1 MGKTLSMGKL
11 AVLALAW
18 VDVMRVLVEP
28 VGLNE
33 QNPCE
38 CILIITQP

>member
-1 MGKTLSMGKL
+1 MGKL
-11 AVLALAW
+11 AVLVLAW

-28 VGLNE
+28 VSLNE
-33 QNPCE
+33 QNSCE